1 MFIFCD
7 SCTYELFLSI
17 NLNILMTSKKINNN
31 YDICAVFCPTNNN
44 IHCKKKLSCY

>member
-17 NLNILMTSKKINNN
+17 NLNILMTSKKNDNDIFN

-44 IHCKKKLSCY
+44 IHCKKN